1 MGIFIFSL
9 AISLLCI
16 WASTKMLNIYFKVRA
31 WKKTTAIVISKKA
44 ELHKKVSV
52 KNAPYAVRV
61 EYKYVVD
68 GKEYLNNKVYL
79 VELLGGQ
86 ANHMESSAKKII
98 DEFRNEIEVRVDPKD
113 AQRSVV
119 FCTGVI
125 MNFFILFIGIISLL
139 IGISFL

>member
-31 WKKTTAIVISKKA
+31 WKKTMAIVISKKI

-52 KNAPYAVRV
+52 KNAPYAVRI

-98 DEFRNEIEVRVDPKD
+98 DELGNEIEVRVDPKD
-113 AQRSVV
+113 PQSSVV
-119 FCTGVI
+119 FCKGVI

>member
-1 MGIFIFSL
+1 MGVFVFSL
-9 AISLLCI
+9 VISLLCI
-16 WASTKMLNIYFKVRA
+16 WASTKMLSIYFKVKA
-31 WKKTTAIVISKKA
+31 WKKTMAIVISKKI

-68 GKEYLNNKVYL
+68 GNEYLNDKVYL

-98 DEFRNEIEVRVDPKD
+98 DKFRDEIEVRVDPKD
-113 AQRSVV
+113 PQRSVV